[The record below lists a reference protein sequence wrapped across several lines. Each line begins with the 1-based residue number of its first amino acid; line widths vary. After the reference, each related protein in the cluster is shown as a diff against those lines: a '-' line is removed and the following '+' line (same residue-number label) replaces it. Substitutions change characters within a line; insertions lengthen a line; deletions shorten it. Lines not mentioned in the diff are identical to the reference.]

1 MFKGLFKRKKKE
13 VQNPLGYLKKNY
25 TNEITI
31 QDIDHRE
38 IQFKVRDVGNDRTFL
53 IITDLKTKEE
63 MVFDFD
69 AAIVLN
75 AIITDYVENGNLNKV
90 EEIFSEEQQEE
101 QQGEQ
106 L

>member
-1 MFKGLFKRKKKE
+1 MFKGLFKRKKNK
-13 VQNPLGYLKKNY
+13 QKNPLGYLKKNY

-90 EEIFSEEQQEE
+90 EEIFTQQEQE
-101 QQGEQ
+101 DQGE
-106 L
+106 

>member
-1 MFKGLFKRKKKE
+1 MLSKLFRRKQK
-13 VQNPLGYLKKNY
+13 QTNPLGYLKKNY

-31 QDIDHRE
+31 QDIDHKN
-38 IQFKVRDVGNDRTFL
+38 ISIKVRDVGNDKTFM

-90 EEIFSEEQQEE
+90 EEILDQAEKEEK
-101 QQGEQ
+101 GE
-106 L
+106 